1 VLFDPVTHGV
11 ARHVEHPTPFIRLP
25 GSTVK
30 SLVLTLAAAVGL
42 AQPLTVYSRR
52 RVVDDEEVLARNL
65 VR

>member
-1 VLFDPVTHGV
+1 
-11 ARHVEHPTPFIRLP
+11 
-25 GSTVK
+25 
-30 SLVLTLAAAVGL
+30 LVLTLAAAVGL